1 MFCRE
6 CGTEIRDGASFCVG
20 CGRPLGAAVQI
31 SAPEAG
37 RQNLPESEKQN
48 LPEARQQGDKK
59 KKGRRIS
66 LIAAG
71 MIAVIALVVIL
82 LFVLGVLPGGE
93 DEEDDRETGRSNR
106 HSEESEERS
115 EKESEPTKESESE
128 EPPLAE
134 ELTVR
139 QYLERDLI
147 PAAGLLDIKQ
157 VYKAGYTE
165 EEYGDYFAP
174 RNTYVQG
181 LSGIAGYDIRDYD
194 KDGEEELLV
203 LMLKEGRE
211 QIGLPYHTIWIQ
223 MFEKDATGLTLTAEE
238 EADGLGG
245 IDVQKLI
252 FYIKESDS
260 AVYIAEESTGRLCVC
275 GDCTEEGLRILHYTG
290 RNFVTDLEDYYIGSD
305 PFDREE
311 GYVAATASQLKAL
324 GFTESAARLTADME
338 LDMADGLDMIFL
350 VDGRNPELFE
360 QDNTLNQY
368 YETQDISYLGEVVY
382 RFYRDIEDYRAS
394 YRITGYT
401 TEKDDFSVSANE
413 KTIHA
418 YFEKIIFEGAQS
430 QRIDWLNR
438 QVEALE
444 ASYQAELVD
453 LEEELQRLQDFGDDE
468 WYYQPMDIYSVYYD
482 ENGNVSIGYGWYW
495 YLGGVT
501 STGWSC
507 LNYDLESQTEL
518 SLWEVLGV
526 DYDTAL
532 QMVRDAMLA
541 EFGDVLEDLDRQIK
555 GLYQFD
561 FCFTEDQVSILVNPY
576 TFNGQ
581 GCIGLW
587 VAMPRLT
594 KQGN

>member
-6 CGTEIRDGASFCVG
+6 CGTELKDGASFCTG
-20 CGRPLGAAVQI
+20 CGRPLGTTVQN

-37 RQNLPESEKQN
+37 QQNLPESEKQN
-48 LPEARQQGDKK
+48 LPEPDQQGDKK
-59 KKGRRIS
+59 KKGRRIT

-71 MIAVIALVVIL
+71 IIAVIALVVIL

-106 HSEESEERS
+106 QSEESEERS

-134 ELTVR
+134 ELTVQ

-147 PAAGLLDIKQ
+147 PAAGLLDIEQ

-165 EEYGDYFAP
+165 ENYGDYYAP
-174 RNTYVQG
+174 RNAYIRG
-181 LSGIAGYDIRDYD
+181 ISGIAGYDIRDYD

-203 LMLKEGRE
+203 LMLKEGTE

-223 MFEKDATGLTLTAEE
+223 MFEKDATGLTLAAEM
-238 EADGLGG
+238 EAQCGGLGG
-245 IDVQKLI
+245 MDIQKLI
-252 FYIKESDS
+252 FYVKESDS
-260 AVYIAEESTGRLCVC
+260 AVYIAEEITGSFCVC
-275 GDCTEEGLRILHYTG
+275 ADGAEEGLHVLHYTG
-290 RNFVTDLEDYYIGSD
+290 RNFATDLEEHYIGSD
-305 PFDREE
+305 FSDREE
-311 GYVAATASQLKAL
+311 YVAATASRLKAL
-324 GFTESAARLTADME
+324 GFTESAADLTTDME

-360 QDNTLNQY
+360 QDNTINRY
-368 YETQDISYLGEVVY
+368 YETYDISYLGEVGY
-382 RFYRDIEDYRAS
+382 RFYRDIEDYRAG

-401 TEKDDFSVSANE
+401 TENDDFSVSAND
-413 KTIHA
+413 KTIYA
-418 YFEKIIFEGAQS
+418 YFDRIIFEGKQS

-444 ASYQAELVD
+444 ASYQADLAG
-453 LEEELQRLQDFGDDE
+453 LEEELQYMQDFSDDE
-468 WYYQPMDIYSVYYD
+468 WYYQPMDIYSIYYD
-482 ENGNVSIGYGWYW
+482 ENGNVSIGYIWYW
-495 YLGGVT
+495 YMGGVT

-526 DYDTAL
+526 DYDAAL

-541 EFGDVLEDLDRQIK
+541 EFGDVYEDLDRQMND
-555 GLYQFD
+555 LYQFD
-561 FCFTEDQVSILVNPY
+561 FCFTEDQVIILVNPY

-581 GCIGLW
+581 GCIGLC
-587 VAMPRLT
+587 VEMSRPT
-594 KQGN
+594 E

>member
-6 CGTEIRDGASFCVG
+6 CGTEIRDGASFCAG
-20 CGRPLGAAVQI
+20 CGRPLGTTVQNSASEAA
-31 SAPEAG
+31 
-37 RQNLPESEKQN
+37 
-48 LPEARQQGDKK
+48 QQGGKK
-59 KKGRRIS
+59 KKGRRIA

-71 MIAVIALVVIL
+71 IIAVIALVVIL

-106 HSEESEERS
+106 QSDESEERS

-147 PAAGLLDIKQ
+147 PAAGLLDIEQ
-157 VYKAGYTE
+157 IYKAGYTE
-165 EEYGDYFAP
+165 EKYGDYFAP

-194 KDGEEELLV
+194 KDGEDELLV
-203 LMLKEGRE
+203 LMLKEGKE
-211 QIGLPYHTIWIQ
+211 QIGLSYHTIWMQ
-223 MFEKDATGLTLTAEE
+223 MFEKDATGLTLTAEM
-238 EADGLGG
+238 EAQCGGLGG
-245 IDVQKLI
+245 VDIQRLI
-252 FYIKESDS
+252 YSVKESDS
-260 AVYIAEESTGRLCVC
+260 AVYIAEETTGRLCVC
-275 GDCTEEGLRILHYTG
+275 GDGAEEGLRILHYTG
-290 RNFVTDLEDYYIGSD
+290 WNFVTDLEEHYIGSD
-305 PFDREE
+305 FSDREE
-311 GYVAATASQLKAL
+311 QVAVTASSLKAL
-324 GFTESAARLTADME
+324 GFTESAARLTTDME

-350 VDGRNPELFE
+350 VDGKNRKLFE
-360 QDNTLNQY
+360 QDNTINLY

-401 TEKDDFSVSANE
+401 TEKDDFSVSAND

-444 ASYQAELVD
+444 ASYQADLGD
-453 LEEELQRLQDFGDDE
+453 LEEELQDLQDFSDNE

-482 ENGNVSIGYGWYW
+482 ENGNISIGYIWHWYM
-495 YLGGVT
+495 GGVT

-507 LNYDLESQTEL
+507 LNYDLKSQTEL

-526 DYDTAL
+526 NYNTAL
-532 QMVRDAMLA
+532 QMVKEALLREYDYMS
-541 EFGDVLEDLDRQIK
+541 EEDLEELNLSD
-555 GLYQFD
+555 LE
-561 FCFTEDQVSILVNPY
+561 FCVTEDQVLVVANPY
-576 TFNGQ
+576 MFNGQ
-581 GCIGLW
+581 GCISLW
-587 VAMPRLT
+587 VEMPR
-594 KQGN
+594 QIE